1 MVESR
6 ALLKLR
12 TPKGYRGF
20 ESLPHRHCNPVET
33 FSQGTVPIRF
43 VHLRILLLLLL
54 DRGKTFLL
62 LVPRPRGLRR
72 LTTNEE
78 RDRSEQANDLKLFD
92 I

>member
-33 FSQGTVPIRF
+33 FSQGTVPVRF
-43 VHLRILLLLLL
+43 VHLRIFRPLP
-54 DRGKTFLL
+54 DRGETFLL

-78 RDRSEQANDLKLFD
+78 RDRSEQAKELKLFH